1 MLEAWNWPQWYFA
14 FCMGLLTLIESG
26 MHGKDRVGKY
36 NAPMRIIGT
45 AWVAFVLYMGG
56 FWS

>member
-1 MLEAWNWPQWYFA
+1 MFEAWNWPQWYFA
-14 FCMGLLTLIESG
+14 FCMVVVLLLEASL
-26 MHGKDRVGKY
+26 HGKDRTGRY